1 MPSSFESFK
10 QFDALKIEVASP
22 EVMKDWSYGEVTKP
36 ETINYR
42 TFKSEKDGLFD
53 ERIVAPTK
61 DYECYCGKYKKA
73 RFKGIICD
81 KCGVEVTSKRVR
93 RERMGHITLASPVA
107 HVWYFRGIPSII
119 SVVLGV
125 SPRDIEG
132 VVYFSRYLVTDF
144 DKDKRKTALE
154 NFEKDLNKRI
164 GEEADAGKKTALKDE
179 KREGLD
185 ILKNVKLLSILSE
198 RQYELTA
205 SYLREFAEPMM
216 GAEAVRRALA
226 QVDLGKLS
234 ETLRERLEKAKGERR
249 LWARRRLRFIES
261 LQKASIDPTWLVL
274 TVLPVTP
281 PDLRPMVQLE
291 GGRFATSDLNDLY
304 RTVINRNN
312 RLKQLLELGAPE
324 IIVRNEKR
332 MLQESVDALIDSSKA
347 RRGKVQRG
355 KRVLRSFA
363 DLLSGKQGR
372 FRQNLLGKR
381 VDYSGRSVIVV
392 GPKLK
397 LDQVGL
403 PREMALELFKPH
415 VLREILMRGMASN
428 LRSAKNY
435 LDGRSDDVW
444 DILEELVQGHPVLLN
459 RAPSLHRLSVLAF
472 YPVLVEGSAIQ
483 LHPSVC
489 SGFNADFDG
498 DTMAVHLPISK
509 PAIEEVKRLI
519 LSTKNL
525 LRPAT
530 GDPIAFPNKG
540 QVLGTYY
547 LTSIPK
553 EEQERKEADLRRFGS
568 EEEAVLAHSLGKLG
582 LREKVLVYLNGKP
595 VATSVGR
602 VIFNQA
608 LPEFLRFFN
617 DQAGGK
623 QVKSFV
629 AQAIERETE
638 ETVAKLIDDIKRLGF
653 KYATTAG
660 ISLAVTDGV
669 VPATK
674 SKVLSETEKKAAEVE
689 QNFRRGLITD
699 AERREMTRLA
709 WADATSQLDDLSWNE
724 LSDENP
730 IKVMINSGAARATR
744 DQVKQMTGMRG
755 HIVDPTGKFIELPI
769 LSNYTE
775 GLSSFE
781 YFVGG
786 RGARK
791 GLVDTALRT
800 ADAGYL
806 TRRLVDVA
814 QDVLIREK
822 DCKTEEFIT
831 IGREDETL
839 IVSFG
844 RRLLGRT
851 AAENVKV
858 GSKTVVKKNEVVSQE
873 AADLIE
879 KSNLQEVQVRSPLVC
894 ESHGGI
900 CAACYGVD
908 LGRNLPVELGSPV
921 GLIAAQSIGEP
932 GTQLTLRTKHAGGIA
947 VSTDV
952 TQGLP
957 RVEEIFEA
965 RTPKFEGILAR
976 QDGKVSVVEEGEKRR
991 IFLVGKEGTDEF
1003 DVPFGREILVKDG
1016 EKVKMG
1022 TQLLAGSLDP
1032 KKMVEVVGL
1041 AATQKYLV
1049 NEALKV
1055 YSSQGISLDDIHL
1068 EVVVRQMFNKLKVME
1083 AGDTSLIP
1091 GQVITETQLKE
1102 ANDALGK
1109 GQKKTKVEHTL
1120 LGITKSSLKTESWM
1134 AAASFME
1141 TTRVLT
1147 EAAISGKVDKLLGLK
1162 ENVIIGRLIPTGER
1176 AKVYPKKKEEKE

>member
-1 MPSSFESFK
+1 M
-10 QFDALKIEVASP
+10 
-22 EVMKDWSYGEVTKP
+22 
-36 ETINYR
+36 
-42 TFKSEKDGLFD
+42 
-53 ERIVAPTK
+53 
-61 DYECYCGKYKKA
+61 
-73 RFKGIICD
+73 
-81 KCGVEVTSKRVR
+81 
-93 RERMGHITLASPVA
+93 
-107 HVWYFRGIPSII
+107 
-119 SVVLGV
+119 
-125 SPRDIEG
+125 
-132 VVYFSRYLVTDF
+132 
-144 DKDKRKTALE
+144 
-154 NFEKDLNKRI
+154 
-164 GEEADAGKKTALKDE
+164 
-179 KREGLD
+179 
-185 ILKNVKLLSILSE
+185 
-198 RQYELTA
+198 
-205 SYLREFAEPMM
+205 
-216 GAEAVRRALA
+216 
-226 QVDLGKLS
+226 
-234 ETLRERLEKAKGERR
+234 
-249 LWARRRLRFIES
+249 
-261 LQKASIDPTWLVL
+261 
-274 TVLPVTP
+274 
-281 PDLRPMVQLE
+281 
-291 GGRFATSDLNDLY
+291 
-304 RTVINRNN
+304 
-312 RLKQLLELGAPE
+312 
-324 IIVRNEKR
+324 
-332 MLQESVDALIDSSKA
+332 
-347 RRGKVQRG
+347 
-355 KRVLRSFA
+355 
-363 DLLSGKQGR
+363 
-372 FRQNLLGKR
+372 
-381 VDYSGRSVIVV
+381 
-392 GPKLK
+392 
-397 LDQVGL
+397 
-403 PREMALELFKPH
+403 
-415 VLREILMRGMASN
+415 
-428 LRSAKNY
+428 
-435 LDGRSDDVW
+435 
-444 DILEELVQGHPVLLN
+444 
-459 RAPSLHRLSVLAF
+459 
-472 YPVLVEGSAIQ
+472 
-483 LHPSVC
+483 
-489 SGFNADFDG
+489 
-498 DTMAVHLPISK
+498 
-509 PAIEEVKRLI
+509 
-519 LSTKNL
+519 
-525 LRPAT
+525 
-530 GDPIAFPNKG
+530 
-540 QVLGTYY
+540 GTYY

-991 IFLVGKEGTDEF
+991 LFLVGKEGTDEF